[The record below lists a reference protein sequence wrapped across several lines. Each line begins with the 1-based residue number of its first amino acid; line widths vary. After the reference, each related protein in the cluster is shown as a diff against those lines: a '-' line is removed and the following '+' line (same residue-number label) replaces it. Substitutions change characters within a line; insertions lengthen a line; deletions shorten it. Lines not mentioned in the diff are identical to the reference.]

1 MDADSIAQI
10 RAIVTESG
18 DALRRSFLQ
27 DLAEV
32 KRHNGV
38 LIEDLRHKLD
48 LVVEGQ
54 QDISRNVESVRSSL
68 VQESEETRALVRLSY
83 HQLQQR
89 VESLEQRVQAI
100 EQRIGLSI

>member
-10 RAIVTESG
+10 RAIFTESG
-18 DALRRSFLQ
+18 DAPRRSSLQ

-38 LIEDLRHKLD
+38 LIEDLQLKLD
-48 LVVEGQ
+48 LVLEGQ
-54 QDISRNVESVRSSL
+54 QDTDRNLEDVRSAV
-68 VQESEETRALVRLSY
+68 VQESEETRSLLRLSY

-89 VESLEQRVQAI
+89 VELPEQRVQAN